1 MIYVILDLKSSFR
14 NKMKLNFKGRFEKDY
29 IFLKL
34 IYYFKSSQMPV
45 TTDPYWENL
54 VFNIFVFLV
63 IQESMIV

>member
-14 NKMKLNFKGRFEKDY
+14 NKMKLNFNGRFEKDL

-54 VFNIFVFLV
+54 VFHIVVFLV
-63 IQESMIV
+63 IQKSMMI